1 MLTARKVGLGHT
13 HADGRETLRL
23 RYLGTQDY
31 ESAWQAMRDFTEARG
46 DETPDELWLLEHPPV
61 YTLGLNGDPSHL
73 LRATETPV
81 IKTDRG
87 GQITWHGPGQLVAY
101 LLADLRRRNLGIRA
115 LVSALE
121 NATIGLLK
129 QYGIAAEAR
138 REAPGVYV
146 EGRKIA
152 SVGLRVRRGCSYHGL
167 SLNVNPDLSAFAAIN
182 PCGYAGLETTSLA
195 RLGIE
200 ARPCDVM
207 APLAVEIMRT
217 LNRRSLAFQAP
228 SPSGRGLR

>member
-1 MLTARKVGLGHT
+1 MGIRTALVGSGRFPFA
-13 HADGRETLRL
+13 ADTLNAMDTKEESL
-23 RYLGTQDY
+23 QLCYLGLRDY
-31 ESAWQAMRDFTEARG
+31 EPTWQAMRDFTEARS
-46 DETPDELWLLEHPPV
+46 EATPDELWLLEHPPV
-61 YTLGLNGDPSHL
+61 YTLGMNGDPRHL
-73 LRATETPV
+73 LRATEIPV
-81 IKTDRG
+81 VKTDRG

-101 LLADLRRRNLGIRA
+101 LLADLRRKNLGIRS

-121 NATIGLLK
+121 NAVIGLLK
-129 QYGIAAEAR
+129 QYGLAAEAR
-138 REAPGVYV
+138 RDAPGVYV

-195 RLGIE
+195 RLGVE

-217 LNRRSLAFQAP
+217 LNYRSPA
-228 SPSGRGLR
+228 G